1 MVSFWTSGTG
11 EMPTGLPKDAFVSDF
26 SIIPEGT
33 SASAMIKSFT
43 IVEKENKYSGTTD
56 KFYNVVYRLLDGNF
70 KSREVT
76 QKIKC
81 FDGKPEQIQRALNML
96 KLVMQLCDFKPS
108 HNNAPGDI
116 ELITMVNKVVSIK
129 IGEWSMPKADGG
141 IIEGNFVREVHASG
155 AIPTKTGVKAEV
167 VHRPTD
173 SALQRNATLPELND
187 DLPFN

>member
-1 MVSFWTSGTG
+1 MGFWTSGTG
-11 EMPTGLPKDAFVSDF
+11 EMPTGLPQDAFVSDF

-43 IVEKENKYSGTTD
+43 LIEKENKYSGTTD

-116 ELITMVNKVVSIK
+116 ELITMVNKIVSIK
-129 IGEWSMPKADGG
+129 IGEWSIPKADGSG
-141 IIEGNFVREVHASG
+141 VMEGNFVREVHASG
-155 AIPTKTGVKAEV
+155 AIATETGVKAEV

-173 SALQRNATLPELND
+173 SALQRNAGMPELND
-187 DLPFN
+187 DLPF

>member
-11 EMPTGLPKDAFVSDF
+11 EMPTGLPQDAFVSDF

-155 AIPTKTGVKAEV
+155 AIVTETGVKAEV

-173 SALQRNATLPELND
+173 SALQRNATLPELD
-187 DLPFN
+187 DGLPF